1 MGQKMR
7 LSAVRLAL
15 AAGLVLAAPASFAQE
30 VTETAVLAPQR
41 IIDFW
46 SGEMD
51 IAGTVTPEGGTAQ
64 PVEATIAM
72 KIWVDED
79 GVPRLKSDDCVSVLL
94 PIDEGAT
101 LARGGRFEEDLE
113 LAGSDPNCGMNAG
126 DEQLSEVFELA
137 MRGDTLDIHYTYEW
151 SFKEPYAGQG
161 EATGDATLRASYKPT
176 RAPAKPAP
184 VEPAPVPAD
193 PAPALAAAPAPAA
206 PPAADAGR
214 VTQAAAA
221 APAPAAPTDDAAAKA
236 AAKQAGSRSLL
247 MRATG
252 N

>member
-1 MGQKMR
+1 
-7 LSAVRLAL
+7 
-15 AAGLVLAAPASFAQE
+15 
-30 VTETAVLAPQR
+30 
-41 IIDFW
+41 
-46 SGEMD
+46 MD

-113 LAGSDPNCGMNAG
+113 LAGSDPNCGMNPG
-126 DEQLSEVFELA
+126 DEQLSEVFELS

-161 EATGDATLRASYKPT
+161 EATGDATLRASYKPSPA
-176 RAPAKPAP
+176 RAKPAP
-184 VEPAPVPAD
+184 APEP
-193 PAPALAAAPAPAA
+193 APAPAE
-206 PPAADAGR
+206 PAA
-214 VTQAAAA
+214 VAAA
-221 APAPAAPTDDAAAKA
+221 APPSAAAAHVTPASAAVAQPAPAPTDDAAAKA